1 MPGTNRPF
9 YTLNEACDEIAKHVQ
24 FDRCYKVLH
33 QGHLGQA
40 HYFNLG
46 EGKNVATWF
55 PGLSVVW
62 YEVPREDGTNLER
75 RASIE
80 LPERFTTS
88 VMTSPSSPN
97 YDPVREAVLKAKL
110 TPVVSKIFDQF
121 DSLTRAEVLK
131 LILQA
136 IQEK

>member
-1 MPGTNRPF
+1 MNGTTRQF
-9 YTLNEACDEIAKHVQ
+9 YALDSVCDYLAQHVK
-24 FDRCYKVLH
+24 FDRCYKLLSE
-33 QGHLGQA
+33 GHLGQA
-40 HYFNLG
+40 YYFNLG
-46 EGKNVATWF
+46 NDKNVATWW
-55 PGLSVVW
+55 PGRSIIW
-62 YEVPREDGTNLER
+62 DEVPREDEVKMQN
-75 RASIE
+75 RAAIN

-136 IQEK
+136 IQET